1 VAEPIPEGQSTD
13 ALRQWAG
20 SLDATI
26 VAGLAER
33 KGERFYN
40 SAVVVRPTGVVQ
52 TYRKVHLFY
61 EETTLFKSGDLGFRV
76 FDETAGDGME
86 YRLGVMVCF
95 ELSKPDRSFG
105 KASSVSTYVSV
116 PSRRRGSATHVH
128 PPRIFRRRRGLSPS
142 RGPT

>member
-95 ELSKPDRSFG
+95 ELSKPDRPYLGRAGLLSEPC
-105 KASSVSTYVSV
+105 V
-116 PSRRRGSATHVH
+116 PFSRRNGSPQQT
-128 PPRIFRRRRGLSPS
+128 LS
-142 RGPT
+142 